1 MILIRYHFPHYCK
14 TFFGTQE
21 GFWHTKSFGNWE
33 DPPPPWGKFP
43 KNPVFF
49 VWVWGSCTQAV
60 DNWLCVYHTRVCWV
74 KKKKK
79 IYKTR
84 KSTVP
89 GFIFPCASTE
99 RQARDDIYL
108 QPLSTSLPEY
118 QQSDT
123 LITKIFQRIGC
134 TNFQTYHIQ
143 TFYCYLRLNLAHL
156 LSTYKRSGRN

>member
-1 MILIRYHFPHYCK
+1 MAPKKDFGIPKVLGIEKTPHPLGENSQK
-14 TFFGTQE
+14 IQF
-21 GFWHTKSFGNWE
+21 
-33 DPPPPWGKFP
+33 
-43 KNPVFF
+43 FF

-134 TNFQTYHIQ
+134 TNFQTYHIEI
-143 TFYCYLRLNLAHL
+143 FYCYLQLNLAHL
-156 LSTYKRSGRN
+156 LSTYKRSGRRN